1 VLFFLEGDSRN
12 LKPDRD
18 MYCDSPLPRTDIP
31 FEKDCEPYPYHH
43 APENQAVKNSSRAS
57 KLKI

>member
-1 VLFFLEGDSRN
+1 VLFFLEGDSQN
-12 LKPDRD
+12 LKADQD
-18 MYCDSPLPRTDIP
+18 IYCYSSPPRVDIP